1 MIGVDESNNELALEE
16 STIAFEAEP
25 EVEQNRNSYDLGD
38 KWDGER
44 ITRAVDERAFA
55 IVVDGVITK
64 LYSTS

>member
-38 KWDGER
+38 KWDDER

>member
-25 EVEQNRNSYDLGD
+25 EVELNRNSYDLGD
-38 KWDGER
+38 KWDDER
-44 ITRAVDERAFA
+44 ITRAVDERAFG

>member
-38 KWDGER
+38 KWDDER
-44 ITRAVDERAFA
+44 ITGAVSERAFG